1 MSTPITRSGIEELRE
16 RIRRLEG
23 AAGRRRLVLP
33 FGIKAIDRHLP
44 GGGLALWSWR
54 SGTACT
60 RTRFMP
66 GRSKFSITSRAF
78 SRAAMAV
85 WRAGMDKIEAAG
97 TLSICRFAWTTHVAR
112 IPTAETAKSGL
123 ILEGQGQARLHL
135 KSKISWSHEWG
146 PVQLPTHTWR
156 T

>member
-1 MSTPITRSGIEELRE
+1 MERE
-16 RIRRLEG
+16 MTKSRKKFDAAFKAKIALERRC
-23 AAGRRRLVLP
+23 ARMRQ
-33 FGIKAIDRHLP
+33 F
-44 GGGLALWSWR
+44 WSWR

-85 WRAGMDKIEAAG
+85 WRAGMDKIEAA
-97 TLSICRFAWTTHVAR
+97 ANA
-112 IPTAETAKSGL
+112 
-123 ILEGQGQARLHL
+123 GQGQARLHL

-146 PVQLPTHTWR
+146 PVQLPAPSKPISAEFNLLHPNPFNAF
-156 T
+156 